1 MKNTIL
7 KFLISRGGAI
17 ATPLAAAII
26 SSVAV
31 KIDPFSHELAE
42 QLRGPEIVGWLAAF
56 LIALVSAWANG
67 TQREGAKSVQRALI
81 AAGDGEVRDD
91 GVIGPVT
98 VSSAH
103 VIAGVPERVKKPR
116 ARLRLRWPWGR
127 S

>member
-1 MKNTIL
+1 MKNAIL

-17 ATPLAAAII
+17 ATPIAAAII
-26 SSVAV
+26 AAVAV

-42 QLRGPEIVGWLAAF
+42 QIKGPEVVGWLTAF
-56 LIALVSAWANG
+56 LIAVIAAWANG
-67 TQREGAKSVQRALI
+67 KQREGAKSVQRALI

-103 VIAGVPERVKKPR
+103 VIAGVPERVQKPKGQW
-116 ARLRLRWPWGR
+116 RLRWPWGR